1 MKVST
6 ESMSASASSS
16 LAATAAAMMTDRLA
30 TRFVDGTAT
39 SPLRRW
45 LFPENGKGVGACD
58 EEEVVE
64 GRKVGDARTWSIA
77 AAARGA
83 LFLLSGGGWLAFV

>member
-1 MKVST
+1 
-6 ESMSASASSS
+6 
-16 LAATAAAMMTDRLA
+16 LAATGAAPAAAITDLLTAQFADGAA
-30 TRFVDGTAT
+30 TAET
-39 SPLRRW
+39 SPLRRL

-77 AAARGA
+77 APARGA
-83 LFLLSGGGWLAFV
+83 LFLLSGGVWLAFV